1 MKNVMLE
8 PLLGSG
14 IREQVLLFIQ
24 ARGSG
29 YAREIAAFYQISLDP
44 VQKQLKRL
52 EAGEIL
58 LSCFK
63 GRTLLY
69 RFNPRYRFIGELRSL
84 LKKVLRFYPSDIRN
98 SLADVSGWERENTSG
113 KRNRYTVH
121 EYRRSK

>member
-1 MKNVMLE
+1 MLE

-29 YAREIAAFYQISLDP
+29 YAREIAGFFQTSLDP

-69 RFNPRYRFIGELRSL
+69 RFNPRYQFIGELRSL
-84 LKKVLRFYPSDIRN
+84 LKKVLRFYPSDIRD
-98 SLADVSGWERENTSG
+98 SLADVSEWERENTSG
-113 KRNRYTVH
+113 KRNRYTVRG
-121 EYRRSK
+121 YRRDE

>member
-14 IREQVLLFIQ
+14 IREKVLLFIQ
-24 ARGSG
+24 ARNSG

-69 RFNPRYRFIGELRSL
+69 RFNPRYKFIDEMKIL
-84 LKKVLRFYPSDIRN
+84 LKKVLKFYPEDIRDG
-98 SLADVSGWERENTSG
+98 LADVSGWKSKNTHG
-113 KRNRYTVH
+113 KRNRYTIH
-121 EYRRSK
+121 GYRRR

>member
-1 MKNVMLE
+1 MLE

-29 YAREIAAFYQISLDP
+29 YAREIAGFFQTSIDP

-52 EAGEIL
+52 EAGGIL

-69 RFNPRYRFIGELRSL
+69 RFNPRYKFIGEISSL
-84 LKKVLRFYPSDIRN
+84 LKKVIKFYPSDIRDN
-98 SLADVSGWERENTSG
+98 LTDVSEWDRKNTSG
-113 KRNRYTVH
+113 KRNRYTVRG
-121 EYRRSK
+121 YRKDE

>member
-14 IREQVLLFIQ
+14 IREKVLLFIH
-24 ARGSG
+24 ARDSG

-69 RFNPRYRFIGELRSL
+69 RFNPRYKFIGELTIL
-84 LKKVLRFYPSDIRN
+84 LKKVLKFYPEDIRDG
-98 SLADVSGWERENTSG
+98 LANMSEWGRKSTLG
-113 KRNRYTVH
+113 KRSRYKVRG
-121 EYRRSK
+121 YRRR

>member
-1 MKNVMLE
+1 MLE
-8 PLLGSG
+8 PLLGSA
-14 IREQVLLFIQ
+14 IREQVLLFIH

-29 YAREIAAFYQISLDP
+29 YAREIAGFFQTSLDP

-69 RFNPRYRFIGELRSL
+69 RFNPRYQFIDELSSL
-84 LKKVLRFYPSDIRN
+84 LKKVLRLYPADIRG
-98 SLADVSGWERENTSG
+98 SLIIGNEWESKNGSHRKTRYIVKRYRSRE
-113 KRNRYTVH
+113 
-121 EYRRSK
+121 

>member
-1 MKNVMLE
+1 MLE

-29 YAREIAAFYQISLDP
+29 YAREIAGFFQTSLDP

-69 RFNPRYRFIGELRSL
+69 RFNPQYQFIDELTSL
-84 LKKVLRFYPSDIRN
+84 LRKVLKSYPSDIRN
-98 SLADVSGWERENTSG
+98 SLTDVSGWERKNTSR

-121 EYRRSK
+121 VHRRGE